1 MAKQF
6 DNLFPQITD
15 FSNLH
20 LAWRKAARG
29 KRFQQA
35 ASAFEMNL
43 EDNLICLQRQL
54 QEQSWQPGGYRSFR
68 IRDPKPRLVSA
79 APFADR
85 VVHHALC
92 HVLEPIYEPVFIND
106 SYANRT
112 GKGTHAA
119 LDRAQKFIRSYPFV
133 LQCDIRQ
140 YMEQLYVAASASDK
154 RSALA
159 QADTLLKQLRF
170 HLRLAHDLE
179 LFS

>member
-15 FSNLH
+15 FANLH
-20 LAWRKAARG
+20 FAWRKAARG

-43 EDNLICLQRQL
+43 EDNLIRLQRQL
-54 QEQSWQPGGYRSFR
+54 EEQSWQPGGYRSFR

-79 APFADR
+79 APFCDR

-92 HVLEPIYEPVFIND
+92 NVLEPIYEPVFIKD
-106 SYANRT
+106 SYANRQ

-119 LDRAQKFIRSYPFV
+119 LDRAQGCIRSYPFV

-140 YMEQLYVAASASDK
+140 YFPSIDHERLESILARKILDSRTMQLIRQIIKSAKS
-154 RSALA
+154 
-159 QADTLLKQLRF
+159 
-170 HLRLAHDLE
+170 
-179 LFS
+179 